1 MDELIRVSKEVLSYL
16 NSQRG
21 MLVGDYAYDLAK
33 AISVAERELRANPNT
48 DEEKSDTVA
57 ILLTTGERNGG
68 FSAVLGS
75 LPEEGK

>member
-33 AISVAERELRANPNT
+33 AISRAESELRENPNT
-48 DEEKSDTVA
+48 KPEK
-57 ILLTTGERNGG
+57 
-68 FSAVLGS
+68 
-75 LPEEGK
+75 K